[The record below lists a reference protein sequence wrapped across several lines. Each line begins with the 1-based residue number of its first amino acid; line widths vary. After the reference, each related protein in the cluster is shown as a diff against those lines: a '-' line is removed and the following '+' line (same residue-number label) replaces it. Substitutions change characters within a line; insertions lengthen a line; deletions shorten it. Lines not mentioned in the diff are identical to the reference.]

1 MCSLLS
7 DKEYLFLINPKS
19 GKTSLSK
26 KERLIKELVVDE
38 NYKVV
43 FTLSEDHAK
52 QLAKEAMLASRI
64 VVACGGDGFH
74 NVIAQ
79 QAIETG
85 GLMSVVPLGRG
96 NDFAKSL
103 GIYSLV
109 EAKRAIT
116 DGIIRNARYLR
127 VEFENYSRI
136 SLTCTGVGLLSEAAE
151 RATKI
156 PFFQGKPLYCLAALL
171 SFQNLKSHKYNLTL
185 DGQAMCK
192 ELLIF
197 AGAASEYTGGGIFIA
212 PDARK
217 YPLKMNVLFAES
229 VNRPVAIRL
238 LIKALSGKHLAHEK
252 VTSTFC
258 SRCHIENKTDSFWS
272 SLVYGDGEYLGILP
286 STLSFGERPLNI
298 LTPKD

>member
-1 MCSLLS
+1 M
-7 DKEYLFLINPKS
+7 INPKS
-19 GKTSLSK
+19 GKMSVSK
-26 KERLIKELVVDE
+26 KERLIKELAVDE
-38 NYKVV
+38 NYKVIV
-43 FTLSEDHAK
+43 TLSDEHAK
-52 QLAKEAMLASRI
+52 QLATEAMLAGQI

-103 GIYSLV
+103 GIYSLI

-116 DGIIRNARYLR
+116 DGIICNARYLR

-136 SLTCTGVGLLSEAAE
+136 SLTCAGVGLLSEAAD
-151 RATKI
+151 RAAKL
-156 PFFQGKPLYCLAALL
+156 PFLKGKMLYCFAALL
-171 SFQNLKSHKYNLTL
+171 SFINLKRHRYKLTL
-185 DGQAMCK
+185 DEHSMCK
-192 ELLIF
+192 DLLIF

-217 YPLKMNVLFAES
+217 DPLRMNVLFAES
-229 VNRPVAIRL
+229 VNRRVAFRL
-238 LIKALSGKHLAHEK
+238 LIKALSGKHLSHEK
-252 VTSTFC
+252 VTSTFH
-258 SRCHIENKTDSFWS
+258 SRCHIENKTDSYWS

-286 STLSFGERPLNI
+286 STLSVGDRPLNLI
-298 LTPKD
+298 IPKD